1 MASLDVDVA
10 DNSDITDNSPPSKR
24 DRITKE
30 AVKRGRP
37 PKTVGRPQKST
48 GLSAQPSL
56 ILSLMSRVAKLENI
70 VTELAAE
77 KEKLKKTMKE
87 QDDIIRNL
95 RCSLPSQGQNPA
107 TNINR
112 TCPLYADIVKKTP
125 LVSQVTAQLQLAS
138 NIRQYEKK
146 SFLAVIEN
154 LEDDKTDG
162 QSAKDKLF
170 LNSLSSNYSLPT
182 HTDTFRVKCR
192 NPDVFARPTKVRFE
206 TQSDRDTFIRNF
218 SKCIR
223 SLPSHRE
230 FPRPLKCRRDMTLD
244 ELTVLRNLRKTVY
257 EANFFIA
264 APSPKLECFCRSHCK
279 RLGTMPPDHL
289 EAIT

>member
-1 MASLDVDVA
+1 MDVA

-37 PKTVGRPQKST
+37 PKTVGRPPKAT
-48 GLSAQPSL
+48 GLTAQPSI
-56 ILSLMSRVAKLENI
+56 ILSMMSRVAKLETTVSELVAAKESLEKI
-70 VTELAAE
+70 V
-77 KEKLKKTMKE
+77 KE
-87 QDDIIRNL
+87 QGDTIRSL
-95 RCSLPSQGQNPA
+95 HASLPAQENSKQFFSGP
-107 TNINR
+107 TNNSR

-154 LEDDKTDG
+154 LTDDKTDG

-170 LNSLSSNYSLPT
+170 LNSLSSTHSLPT

-192 NPDVFARPTKVRFE
+192 NPDVYARPTKVRFE

-257 EANFFIA
+257 EANFLIA
-264 APSPKLECFCRSHCK
+264 APSPKIECFCRSHCK

-289 EAIT
+289 GAIT